1 MAIPPSTKLLGI
13 FAMYVMKELEY
24 FAKLLQ
30 ENRSAVIRDLL
41 EEGKKM
47 KAVNLYKNK
56 KISLGLGAK
65 LAGVTLS
72 DFLDLLE
79 VHNVKLNLSLDDAK
93 IAMENAQKFL

>member
-1 MAIPPSTKLLGI
+1 MDTVSLRLEK
-13 FAMYVMKELEY
+13 MKELEY

-47 KAVNLYKNK
+47 KAISLYKNK
-56 KISLGLGAK
+56 KISLGLGAR
-65 LAGVTLS
+65 LAGMTLS

-79 VHNVKLNLSLDDAK
+79 IHNVKLNLILDDAK
-93 IAMENAQKFL
+93 MAMENAERFL